1 MLIEFYI
8 ASILICGAMDECVY
22 YMDRLGPVRTRQ
34 ECQVRIDKLWE
45 RILANTDVEV
55 KFPRFKRDQAE
66 HQGMCFDN
74 TKKNNI
80 KQKEFWYER

>member
-8 ASILICGAMDECVY
+8 ATILICGVKDDCIY
-22 YMDRLGPVRTRQ
+22 YQDRLGPVKTRV
-34 ECQVRIDKLWE
+34 ECQVRLDKLWL
-45 RILANTDVEV
+45 RILANTDIEI
-55 KFPRFKRDQAE
+55 KFPRFKKDQAA

-80 KQKEFWYER
+80 KWREYWYER